1 MDKDW
6 VHVVLTML
14 CSGVLHS
21 DTAHVCLD
29 LVENA
34 VSNKGEVPC

>member
-1 MDKDW
+1 MDDDW

-14 CSGVLHS
+14 CSGVLYS

-29 LVENA
+29 LENA
-34 VSNKGEVPC
+34 VSNNGEVPC